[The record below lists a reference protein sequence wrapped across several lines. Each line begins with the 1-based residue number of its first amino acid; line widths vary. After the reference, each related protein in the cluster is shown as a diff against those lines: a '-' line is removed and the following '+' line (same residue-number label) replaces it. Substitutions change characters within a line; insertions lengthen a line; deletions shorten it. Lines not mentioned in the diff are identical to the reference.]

1 MLACLGVAVLLRL
14 LCNGLCGWCAIAKI
28 PNKNGVLGVAAG
40 VGKTNKG
47 VVLQGV
53 GKT

>member
-1 MLACLGVAVLLRL
+1 MLACLGVAVLQGL
-14 LCNGLCGWCAIAKI
+14 LCNGLCGWAAIAKI

-47 VVLQGV
+47 VVL
-53 GKT
+53 